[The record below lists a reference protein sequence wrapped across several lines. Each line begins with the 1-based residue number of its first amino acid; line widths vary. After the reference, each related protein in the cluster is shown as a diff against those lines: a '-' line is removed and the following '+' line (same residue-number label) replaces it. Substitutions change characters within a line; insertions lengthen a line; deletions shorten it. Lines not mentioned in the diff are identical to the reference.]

1 MREAKHYACGLN
13 SLANRSRTKF
23 RNLKT
28 SSEKRKLDCSIEL
41 GGAVMPN
48 QKQRKKKQGTNKS
61 KKVQAM
67 RAKEARAKPAKK
79 PTATGKRPGQTSKFE
94 TVQDRPG
101 AFRRA

>member
-1 MREAKHYACGLN
+1 VISTAWHIEGRQ
-13 SLANRSRTKF
+13 KF

-28 SSEKRKLDCSIEL
+28 SSEKRKLDCTIEL
-41 GGAVMPN
+41 WRAVMPN
-48 QKQRKKKQGTNKS
+48 QKQRKKKRGTNKS

-67 RAKEARAKPAKK
+67 RAKEARAKPAEK